1 MQQRGK
7 QHRLSVAGTVELT
20 VLSVCLQPI
29 EYIKVVCVV
38 FKDVTSCSSVVEE
51 EQQDNIM
58 DY

>member
-20 VLSVCLQPI
+20 VLSVCLQSI
-29 EYIKVVCVV
+29 EYIKVVGVV
-38 FKDVTSCSSVVEE
+38 VKEVTSCSSVVEE
-51 EQQDNIM
+51 QQNNIM